1 MKFISKQ
8 MFQNGFN
15 ATMNFVKKNSPH
27 ILTGTAV
34 VGVGL
39 TSYFAVKGVTRAKD
53 IIREEQIR
61 RKEKLLRDCLESD
74 MYPENENMPP
84 KELIEQQMKIPFKD
98 KVKLVWKPLL
108 PMSIAGATTI
118 ACIIGSDVINTG
130 RNAVLLASATAL
142 SQGFEEYQ
150 KKNVELFGEKNH
162 QKIIDEQAKEA
173 VQNNELL
180 KEGYM
185 IDTGTGDTII
195 LDIENS
201 RPIKGSIENI
211 ERAVNE
217 INRQIFADHNAFDY
231 GFRSKNDFY
240 EELGI
245 WQKYFLPK
253 KDDEIGWDKSHP
265 VEIEHSSVLLD
276 DKTPVYAFKFKN
288 KPLAHWQLENMHE
301 Y

>member
-53 IIREEQIR
+53 IIKEEQLR

-74 MYPENENMPP
+74 MYPENENVPP

-98 KVKLVWKPLL
+98 KIKLVWKPLL
-108 PMSIAGATTI
+108 PMGVAGATTI

-150 KKNVELFGEKNH
+150 KKNIELFGEKNH

-173 VQNNELL
+173 VQNNESL
-180 KEGYM
+180 KEGYI
-185 IDTGTGDTII
+185 IDTGTGDTVI
-195 LDIENS
+195 LDIENA

-217 INRQIFADHNAFDY
+217 INKQIFADNNAFDY

-240 EELGI
+240 EEVGI
-245 WQKYFLPK
+245 WQKPFLLK

-265 VEIEHSSVLLD
+265 IEIEHSSVLLD
-276 DKTPVYAFKFKN
+276 DKTPVYAFRFKS